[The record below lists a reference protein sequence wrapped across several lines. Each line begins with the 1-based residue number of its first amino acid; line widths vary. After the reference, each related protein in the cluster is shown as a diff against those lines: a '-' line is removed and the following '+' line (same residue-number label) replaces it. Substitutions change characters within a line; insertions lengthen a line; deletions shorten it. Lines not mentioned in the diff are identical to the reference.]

1 VLFVLT
7 CPSATMAMAFV
18 AKQTSEG
25 QMTCTVTE
33 AELQELYLAK
43 PLHIVQQIA
52 DQTGG
57 VRKVIM
63 AEALA
68 FQRDYKLH
76 QWVHEQNVMKGMA
89 PTTHL
94 MVRHIRLQD
103 PSIEPF
109 AMPNW
114 RTALPRTA
122 CRWVQRWR
130 HRWALRRGCL
140 PSRDKLSVD
149 VMRLKAPWKYLWSFL
164 I

>member
-1 VLFVLT
+1 
-7 CPSATMAMAFV
+7 
-18 AKQTSEG
+18 
-25 QMTCTVTE
+25 
-33 AELQELYLAK
+33 
-43 PLHIVQQIA
+43 
-52 DQTGG
+52 

-63 AEALA
+63 AKALA

-114 RTALPRTA
+114 RTALPRTT
-122 CRWVQRWR
+122 CR
-130 HRWALRRGCL
+130 
-140 PSRDKLSVD
+140 SRDKLSVD
-149 VMRLKAPWKYLWSFL
+149 VMRLKALLKYCVFFV